1 MHKSPKILKRFVA
14 CLGLTALVAGL
25 MPAGLIPGQLAATR
39 IALADEGQLP
49 GGVVIYGRG
58 FGHGRGLSQYGSY
71 GWATVHGWSWEQILD
86 FYYGGATG
94 NSRSNLEAPNQDMT
108 VWLSTMAAKQTG
120 VVSDSGSLRLL
131 EDPDLGRRFTSM
143 IAREKPGVQRVYQ
156 VWGSSQRKCLD
167 ESESPEAANFALI
180 GEFNETVSFVTN
192 VSQDPAAAA
201 VDTVGLCEPRSSTQY
216 QVRYYRGIVRA
227 MNNSRN
233 ENRTINIARLDDYL
247 RGVVPRE
254 SPASWGDTAGGSG
267 MNALRAQAV
276 AARSY
281 SVTENRYAGLAKTC
295 DTQDCQ
301 VYGGAALRTSVN
313 ASPSVLESANT
324 DRAVGETSG
333 VIIRSPQ
340 GNVVRTEFSSSNG
353 GRTAGGTFPALV
365 DEGDLSANS
374 SLMTWTRAFSA
385 AQIVA
390 KYPQIGILTSV
401 STTNDGLGGDWGGY
415 TLDVTISGTAGSVK
429 VSGWSFR
436 TTFALPAPWFGATQI
451 FGAPLESG
459 VVGAMLF
466 VGDSIGFSITPE
478 LPAIVSPAYP
488 SINFQAIPNRCMV
501 GPSCVTPDK
510 GLPDAI
516 SVVNSLSADQF
527 PSVAI
532 IQLGYNDDPNTM
544 ASDVSQ
550 VINALNARNV
560 QRIIFVNLSTR
571 RASQNY
577 ALSNAAITAAAQI
590 NPNVSVLDWNAASSD
605 PSASR
610 WFSDDVHLT
619 ATGRS
624 EFTLFLR
631 KQLDELRIA
640 GLITPNPESIL
651 PLALPLASGN
661 KGEPVSQLQKS
672 LNIALDLKKK
682 QKLATDGNYGKGT
695 AAAVSKI
702 EELNGLTIDGI
713 ADAVVLGILGV
724 DTTVFKLAQNSR
736 HTSVATAQTAL
747 ARVLKV
753 KIKADGIFGSG
764 TTKQLKRFQKSVGLK
779 QTGIIDRTTWLS
791 LLAASAAVTK

>member
-1 MHKSPKILKRFVA
+1 MRISPIKRCFVV
-14 CLGLTALVAGL
+14 LIGLATFVAGL
-25 MPAGLIPGQLAATR
+25 SPARPASAE
-39 IALADEGQLP
+39 EGQLP
-49 GGVVIYGRG
+49 GGVIIYGRG

-94 NSRSNLEAPNQDMT
+94 NSRSMLEAPNQEMT
-108 VWLSTMAAKQTG
+108 VWLSVMNAKQTG
-120 VVSDSGSLRLL
+120 VVSDSGTMRLL
-131 EDPDLGRRFTSM
+131 EDPDQGRRFTSM
-143 IAREKPGVQRVYQ
+143 VAREKSGAQRVYQ
-156 VWGSSQRKCLD
+156 VWGSNQRKCLN
-167 ESESPEAANFALI
+167 ESDSPEAAGFALL
-180 GEFNETVSFVTN
+180 GEFNETASFVTN
-192 VSQDPAAAA
+192 ASQDPAAAA
-201 VDTVGLCEPRSSTQY
+201 LDTVGLCEPKSSSLN

-227 MNNSRN
+227 MNNSKN

-254 SPASWGDTAGGSG
+254 SPASWGDAAGGAG

-324 DRAVGETSG
+324 DRAVAETTG
-333 VIIRSPQ
+333 VIIRTPQ
-340 GNVVRTEFSSSNG
+340 GAVVRTEFSSSNG

-365 DEGDLSANS
+365 DAGDISADS
-374 SLMTWTRAFSA
+374 SLMVWTRAFSA

-390 KYPQIGILTSV
+390 KYPQVGILTAV
-401 STTNDGLGGDWGGY
+401 TTTNDGLGGDWGGY

-436 TTFALPAPWFGATQI
+436 TSFALPAPWFGATPV

-459 VVGAMLF
+459 VVGSMLF
-466 VGDSIGFSITPE
+466 VGDSIGQSIAPE
-478 LPAIVSPAYP
+478 FAAIVAPAYP
-488 SINFQAIPNRCMV
+488 SINFQAINNRCMV
-501 GPSCVTPDK
+501 GPACVTPDK
-510 GLPDAI
+510 GQPDAI
-516 SVVNSLSADQF
+516 GVVNSLSAEQF

-532 IQLGYNDDPNTM
+532 VQLGYNDDPNTM
-544 ASDVSQ
+544 ASDVTQ

-577 ALSNAAITAAAQI
+577 ALSNAALAAAAQT
-590 NPNVSVLDWNAASSD
+590 NPNVSVLDWNAASSA

-619 ATGRS
+619 TTGRA

-631 KQLDELRIA
+631 NQLDSLRA
-640 GLITPNPESIL
+640 QGLITPNPESVL
-651 PLALPLASGN
+651 PLAVPLTSGN
-661 KGEPVSQLQKS
+661 KGEPVSALQKA

-682 QKLATDGNYGKGT
+682 QKLATDGNFGKGT

-702 EELNGLTIDGI
+702 EELNGLPIDGV
-713 ADAVVLGILGV
+713 ADAAVLGILGI
-724 DTTVFKLAQNSR
+724 DPASFKLSQNAR

-747 ARVLKV
+747 ARVLKI
-753 KIKADGIFGSG
+753 KMKADGIFGSG
-764 TTKQLKRFQKSVGLK
+764 TAKQVKRFQKSVGLK
-779 QTGIIDRTTWLS
+779 QTGVIDRTTWLS
-791 LLAASAAVTK
+791 LLAASATLAP